1 MIQID
6 DTLCRK
12 ECDYRNSL
20 LLRCRLCNIKFVIVS
35 TMSMTG
41 GWWWWWLKLQG
52 SRRCGSWGEARFV
65 SCPLFHPDV
74 GPVYLRRSRNNLRFG
89 LSCSHFGSPPSVC
102 VCVCVHACFRELPL
116 VSSSR
121 HRLHR
126 AYLRSLTIEA
136 RAIRTSDPTSWP
148 TLADVI

>member
-20 LLRCRLCNIKFVIVS
+20 LLRCPLCNIKFVIVS

-52 SRRCGSWGEARFV
+52 SRRCGSWGEACFV
-65 SCPLFHPDV
+65 RV
-74 GPVYLRRSRNNLRFG
+74 RS
-89 LSCSHFGSPPSVC
+89 S
-102 VCVCVHACFRELPL
+102 
-116 VSSSR
+116 
-121 HRLHR
+121 
-126 AYLRSLTIEA
+126 I
-136 RAIRTSDPTSWP
+136 P
-148 TLADVI
+148 TLARFISADPEIILDSVSRARTSRASGLRQACACACTRAFGSFPSSLLLDIVFIAHTYDPWL